1 MSTSFTIRQVPC
13 VPYQDQRPGTAGLR
27 KKVQVFQQEH
37 YLESFLQAIFTT
49 VDFKDDAVL
58 VTGGDGRY
66 LNTEAI
72 QIIARMAAAR
82 GVRKLITGQ
91 HGLLST
97 PAASLLIRQRE
108 ASGGLLLTASHNP
121 GGPDGDFG
129 IKFNTANG
137 GQAPESLTEAIY
149 AASKRVREYLIA
161 DLPPIDLGRLGTQQL
176 GDFSIEVLNSTC
188 GYADVMESLFDFDRM
203 ADWLKDD
210 HSVCFDA
217 LHAITGP
224 YADEILCRRL
234 GAAESSVLHASPQPD
249 FGGFHPDPNPV
260 DAAHLIELANSDKSP
275 DLIAA
280 SDGDGDRNMICG
292 PGVMVSPGD
301 SVAVML
307 ANAQQLPGYR
317 DAIPGV
323 ARSMPTSQALDVV
336 AASQGIPCHITPTG
350 WRYFCNL
357 LDDGRI
363 GLCGE
368 ESFGTGSAHAREK
381 DGLWAVLY
389 WLNLLAVLDQPV
401 GEILRNHWQRFGRH
415 YYQRHDYFIADSS
428 QAQQLVEKLR
438 ASLPKLAGKAV
449 GDTRVITTDDFHYQ
463 DPVDGSE
470 SSQQGLC
477 ISFEDQSRV
486 VYRLSGTGTAGATL
500 RVYLELFGDT
510 QARHDRDVSRA
521 LSPLARRAA
530 DLAAIEEHT
539 GLAGPTAT
547 I

>member
-1 MSTSFTIRQVPC
+1 MSTSFTIRQVSCAPF
-13 VPYQDQRPGTAGLR
+13 QDQRPGTAGLR

-37 YLESFLQAIFTT
+37 YLESFLQAIFAT
-49 VDFKDDAVL
+49 VDFKAGAVL

-72 QIIARMAAAR
+72 QIIARMAAAH

-129 IKFNTANG
+129 IKFNTATG

-149 AASKRVREYLIA
+149 SASKNVREYSIA
-161 DLPPIDLGRLGTQQL
+161 DLPPIDLGRLGTQTL
-176 GDFSIEVLNSTC
+176 GEFSIEVLNSTR
-188 GYADVMESLFDFDRM
+188 GYADVMESLFDFNRM
-203 ADWLKDD
+203 ADWLKDS

-234 GAAESSVLHASPQPD
+234 GAPESSVLHASPQPD

-260 DAAHLIELANSDKSP
+260 DAAHLIRLANSETSP

-292 PGVMVSPGD
+292 PGTMVSPGD

-307 ANAQQLPGYR
+307 ANAQQLPGYK

-323 ARSMPTSQALDVV
+323 ARSMPTSRALDVV
-336 AASQGIPCHITPTG
+336 AGSLDIPCHVTPTG

-357 LDDGRI
+357 LEDGRI

-389 WLNLLAVLDQPV
+389 WLNLLAVLDRPV
-401 GEILRNHWQRFGRH
+401 GEILRQHWQRFGRH
-415 YYQRHDYFIADSS
+415 YYQRQDYFIAASE

-438 ASLPKLAGKAV
+438 TSLPRLAGKAI
-449 GDTRVITTDDFHYQ
+449 DNTRISATDDFHYR

-470 SSQQGLC
+470 STHQGMS
-477 ISFEDQSRV
+477 ISFEDHSRV

-500 RVYLELFGDT
+500 RVYLERFADP
-510 QARHDRDVSRA
+510 QSRHDLAVRDA
-521 LSPLARRAA
+521 LSPLAQRAA
-530 DLAAIEEHT
+530 ELANIREHT
-539 GLAGPTAT
+539 GLSNPTAT